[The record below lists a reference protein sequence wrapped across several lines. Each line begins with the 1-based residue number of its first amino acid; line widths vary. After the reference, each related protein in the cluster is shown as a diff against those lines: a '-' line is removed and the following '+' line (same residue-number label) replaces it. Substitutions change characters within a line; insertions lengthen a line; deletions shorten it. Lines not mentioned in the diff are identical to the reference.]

1 MDERRADA
9 IDGQPHDG
17 VRRGGGG
24 RRLLQFLLILCAI
37 GGAVI
42 CAVLLAMTL
51 PSGGDSNSA
60 TFGSRL
66 CAPTA
71 RVNCDYVL
79 ASQWSK
85 FRGVSTSLIGFAYFC
100 AAGVWF
106 AAIGVPTHRARAW
119 HLVPVA
125 LVLVGAVVS
134 AWFVYVMATRL
145 PVWCSWCLAA
155 HGVNGLMLVLTLAAW
170 PRRVDEMPAYPRPA
184 RGIGVLAGCCAAAMM
199 AAVGA
204 WSVQLQVAA
213 RQYQR
218 EYLAATNNA
227 EYIAWRLSRE
237 PAREI
242 AVGADALAFGAVDAK
257 HTIVVFSDFE
267 CAKCRLFHQYARRLT
282 TIYPGAVRVVLK
294 HYPMSPQCNARVKG
308 AFHYFACEAARAAE
322 AARLAGDAV
331 KALAYH
337 GKLYDMAGS
346 LDEKPYTALARQ
358 MGIDAAAFERTTASE
373 DVTRRIESDVAL
385 AASLGVEGT
394 PAIFLDGRPLRTN
407 WHIVTEGVR
416 PQIDLEATDALWA
429 ELLGVTAAG
438 TSTIRGGGPGG

>member
-1 MDERRADA
+1 M
-9 IDGQPHDG
+9 
-17 VRRGGGG
+17 
-24 RRLLQFLLILCAI
+24 

-79 ASQWSK
+79 ASRWSK
-85 FRGVSTSLIGFAYFC
+85 FGGISTSLIGFAYFC

-119 HLVPVA
+119 HLVPLA

-134 AWFVYVMATRL
+134 AWLVYVMATRL

-155 HGVNGLMLVLTLAAW
+155 HGVNGLMLVLTVVAW
-170 PRRVDEMPAYPRPA
+170 PGRADGKPAHPLTGRA
-184 RGIGVLAGCCAAAMM
+184 IGVLAGCFAAALA

-204 WSVQLQVAA
+204 WSVQLQAAA

-227 EYIAWRLSRE
+227 AYIVWRLSRE

-242 AVGADALAFGAVDAK
+242 AVGEDALALGAADAK

-267 CAKCRLFHQYARRLT
+267 CTRCRLFHQYARRLT
-282 TIYPGAVRVVLK
+282 TIYPGAVRIVLK
-294 HYPMSPQCNARVKG
+294 HYPMSPQCNAQVKA
-308 AFHYFACEAARAAE
+308 AFHYFACDAARAAE
-322 AARLAGDAV
+322 AARLAGDAA

-337 GKLYDMAGS
+337 EKLYDVAGS
-346 LDEKPYTALARQ
+346 LDEKPYTALAKHL
-358 MGIDAAAFERTTASE
+358 GIDAAAFERAMASD

-385 AASLGVEGT
+385 AASLKVEGT

-416 PQIDLEATDALWA
+416 PQVDLKATDALWA
-429 ELLGVTAAG
+429 ELLGVSTAG
-438 TSTIRGGGPGG
+438 K